1 MGSMRPDRSRVID
14 RGLAIGQQLPRGA
27 RAGNPLAPRC
37 LHRPPIWWVD
47 TACAIE
53 RFAKPAGQPYLAPH
67 DRHMFRERRM
77 NCVVTRVRK
86 WCHRLCSRDT
96 RRVAITPSST
106 AAFFRSVIQ
115 WLQVGYPEGVPGPD
129 RVPLL
134 ALLRSTPL
142 SDDEIT
148 EVVDAID
155 EEVEGEV
162 NRDVIADFISD
173 MTQYDAGPENVARVA
188 ARLAAAGWPLAG
200 IAEAAGGD
208 AANGEAAASEATSQS

>member
-1 MGSMRPDRSRVID
+1 M
-14 RGLAIGQQLPRGA
+14 
-27 RAGNPLAPRC
+27 
-37 LHRPPIWWVD
+37 
-47 TACAIE
+47 
-53 RFAKPAGQPYLAPH
+53 
-67 DRHMFRERRM
+67 
-77 NCVVTRVRK
+77 
-86 WCHRLCSRDT
+86 
-96 RRVAITPSST
+96 
-106 AAFFRSVIQ
+106 IQ

-200 IAEAAGGD
+200 IAEAAG
-208 AANGEAAASEATSQS
+208 ARTRLTVRLRAQRPPHKLEVSITKR